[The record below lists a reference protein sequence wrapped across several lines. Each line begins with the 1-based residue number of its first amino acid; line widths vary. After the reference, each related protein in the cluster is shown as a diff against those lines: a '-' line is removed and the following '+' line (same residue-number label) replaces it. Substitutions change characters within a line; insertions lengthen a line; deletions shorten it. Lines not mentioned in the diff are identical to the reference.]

1 MENVKSLEMY
11 IKEAFE
17 ADVTTSEKSNDVLD
31 IELPGSNEK
40 KKFKLLNGKPVQIIT
55 DENGK
60 ESISEIDD
68 DSMKDFVKKAIRGI
82 KNIKEQDRALEI
94 ERISG
99 NIPEIVDDVEIAYDS
114 QLIRVNNSKTDE
126 MYSLWELIKDL
137 KDYEYK
143 YIKFNSED
151 FTDKQKEWFG
161 KFTKMVGK
169 GEYFLPLIYP
179 DVYKNTKK
187 GDNHI
192 KTPEGNIYQIEVKTN
207 GSPFNFGKFQK
218 GISDFNKKKI
228 DDWKKITVGSLTNY
242 LLCRNLDEDLYLI
255 IFDND
260 KKDVYGFFVFK
271 VGKTMKSYN
280 DMSNTPEYKALYDAL
295 YSISSM
301 SDFPVSDTADFI
313 CEYSKDSNNILIHLN
328 TKYLPQQHH
337 IQNKEN
343 ILKLKK
349 KGYTEKEIAQELN
362 YDIKDVLNVIKQDTI
377 DKKMHKSSKYIIYD
391 REQIFDLKSQGYTTK
406 EIADKLN
413 YDYKAVHSFIT
424 REELKNDNSN
434 NDFDKDK
441 IIELIDKGLSLKQI
455 AQELHYKSYNKLS
468 QFCKEQGIS
477 SKASQKYDNEAII
490 ELRNLGL
497 TIKKIADILNYDY
510 IRLLKYCSRENIR
523 FQQLNI
529 KKRND
534 IDGLID
540 IILKIHN
547 STDEKEKD
555 ELRKELSDIKNEK
568 DIHKERIFMTSEIK
582 SKILDLYRKG
592 FGPSYIAK
600 EVGEDAQRIKDFIK
614 NKKRSGDDTLRRIK
628 KTNES
633 FHIKTFD
640 EMFNN

>member
-1 MENVKSLEMY
+1 
-11 IKEAFE
+11 
-17 ADVTTSEKSNDVLD
+17 
-31 IELPGSNEK
+31 
-40 KKFKLLNGKPVQIIT
+40 
-55 DENGK
+55 
-60 ESISEIDD
+60 
-68 DSMKDFVKKAIRGI
+68 
-82 KNIKEQDRALEI
+82 
-94 ERISG
+94 
-99 NIPEIVDDVEIAYDS
+99 
-114 QLIRVNNSKTDE
+114 
-126 MYSLWELIKDL
+126 
-137 KDYEYK
+137 
-143 YIKFNSED
+143 
-151 FTDKQKEWFG
+151 
-161 KFTKMVGK
+161 
-169 GEYFLPLIYP
+169 
-179 DVYKNTKK
+179 
-187 GDNHI
+187 
-192 KTPEGNIYQIEVKTN
+192 
-207 GSPFNFGKFQK
+207 
-218 GISDFNKKKI
+218 
-228 DDWKKITVGSLTNY
+228 
-242 LLCRNLDEDLYLI
+242 
-255 IFDND
+255 
-260 KKDVYGFFVFK
+260 
-271 VGKTMKSYN
+271 MKSYN
-280 DMSNTPEYKALYDAL
+280 DMSNTPEYKTLYDAL

-337 IQNKEN
+337 IRNKEN

-413 YDYKAVHSFIT
+413 YDYKAVHGFIT

-523 FQQLNI
+523 FQQLDI

-555 ELRKELSDIKNEK
+555 KLRKELSDIKNEKELSDIKNEK
-568 DIHKERIFMTSEIK
+568 DIHKARIFMTSEIK

-592 FGPSYIAK
+592 FGPSYISK